1 MVRPHQRLALLQIAQ
16 KRMTST
22 SQRPES
28 RGLRTQWRRAWSTR
42 KAGASA
48 LSAPL
53 RKQLETTY
61 GDLSHLRRVGT
72 RPPLREYFT
81 ELFDRRHFIW
91 AGARGQAV
99 TRYSNERLG
108 MLWYVLRPLLDAAF
122 YWFVFGVLLN
132 VSRGMDNFVAFI
144 LIGVFMFQLSSRA
157 ITGGVAL
164 IRSSKSM
171 IRAFAFPRAAL
182 GVSMVLRDLMSSL
195 PAILMM
201 FVLIMAIPPHEAP
214 NVAWSFFPI
223 ILTLQLTISLGFAL
237 FFGWLGARMPDLAQA
252 MSFVSRLL
260 MYASAVIFPIERFV
274 DQPTLL
280 AIIQANPIYVVLD
293 MYRMTLMDGAAPPL
307 ENWLQLAA
315 WAVGALVIG
324 FTLFWWDEER
334 YGRE

>member
-1 MVRPHQRLALLQIAQ
+1 M
-16 KRMTST
+16 
-22 SQRPES
+22 
-28 RGLRTQWRRAWSTR
+28 
-42 KAGASA
+42 
-48 LSAPL
+48 
-53 RKQLETTY
+53 
-61 GDLSHLRRVGT
+61 
-72 RPPLREYFT
+72 
-81 ELFDRRHFIW
+81 
-91 AGARGQAV
+91 

-122 YWFVFGVLLN
+122 YWVVFGVLLN
-132 VSRGMDNFVAFI
+132 LSQGMDNFVAFI

-157 ITGGVAL
+157 ITGGVSL

-195 PAILMM
+195 PAIVMM
-201 FVLIMAIPPHEAP
+201 LIMIIAIPPHEAP

-223 ILTLQLTISLGFAL
+223 ILALHLIMSLGFVL

-260 MYASAVIFPIERFV
+260 MYASAVIFPVERFV
-274 DQPTLL
+274 DDPTVL

-307 ENWLQLAA
+307 ESWLLLTA